1 MRSVVRSSTSGLIG
15 LFLLLLASPVLAA
28 PAPKA
33 WLGVT
38 TQELSDELRDAL
50 DIKNDGVLVNRVVT
64 GSPAEKAGL
73 RKGDVII
80 SINDHSV
87 DSPSA
92 LADAVSTAGVGTT
105 ASLRVVRRG
114 TIQNMSARLA
124 ARPDSLDDED
134 RGDWSRSNTHVR
146 VWRNGKEVSPDDEEI
161 PGLEGLRH
169 LDGLGAMPRMMF
181 FGRGRLGI
189 RTASMNSD
197 LSGYFGGTNAKGALV
212 LEVLKDTPA
221 EKAGIKAG
229 DVITRV
235 DNQDVEDSDDLVRA
249 LRDEEGKVT
258 ITLVRKGAKRTVDA
272 TLEDGQLGPRTY
284 RYETR
289 SPSSSHDDDDL
300 RREMQELRD
309 QIKDLKQQLED
320 KNH

>member
-1 MRSVVRSSTSGLIG
+1 LGLTGI
-15 LFLLLLASPVLAA
+15 LLLVLAAPVLAA
-28 PAPKA
+28 PAQKA
-33 WLGVT
+33 WLGVM
-38 TQELSDELRDAL
+38 TQELSDDLRDAL

-64 GSPAEKAGL
+64 GSPADKAGM

-80 SINDHSV
+80 SFGNHSV
-87 DSPSA
+87 GSPSA
-92 LADAVSTAGVGTT
+92 LADAVQTSGIGSSV
-105 ASLRVVRRG
+105 SMRVVRKG
-114 TIQNMSARLA
+114 AIQNMTAKLA
-124 ARPDSLDDED
+124 SRPDSLDDED
-134 RGDWSRSNTHVR
+134 GGSWSDSHGNVR
-146 VWRNGKEVSPDDEEI
+146 VWRNGREIHPDETDI

-181 FGRGRLGI
+181 YGRGRLGI
-189 RTASMNSD
+189 RTATLNSD
-197 LSGYFGGTNAKGALV
+197 LTSYFGGTNGKGALV

-235 DNQDVEDSDDLVRA
+235 DNQDVEDPDDLVRA

-272 TLEDGQLGPRTY
+272 ELEDGQFGPRTY

-289 SPSSSHDDDDL
+289 PPGGSSDDDL
-300 RREMQELRD
+300 RREVQELRD
-309 QIKDLKQQLED
+309 QIRELKQQLED
-320 KNH
+320 KDH